1 MSLVREGRSEAR
13 TGTRRDLVMFSDWG
27 FAREGLLGFAVED
40 LAELMV
46 A

>member
-1 MSLVREGRSEAR
+1 VREGRVRE
-13 TGTRRDLVMFSDWG
+13 GTLVTSSCSTTG

-40 LAELMV
+40 LAELML